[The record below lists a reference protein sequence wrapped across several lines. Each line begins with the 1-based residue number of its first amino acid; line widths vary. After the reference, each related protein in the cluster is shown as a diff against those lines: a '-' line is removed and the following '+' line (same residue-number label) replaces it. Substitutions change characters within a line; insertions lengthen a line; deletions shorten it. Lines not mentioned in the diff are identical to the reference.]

1 MPAYG
6 IRYVP
11 DGGTCVHSIPNLSL
25 TFPWG
30 NISCYQDTRPQ
41 ESGHRERGRPMAQA
55 TLLVR
60 HEVEDYTAWRSAYES
75 VDGLRKEH
83 GCTDAEVLLDPADKQ
98 DVFVLHRF
106 PTLEQARAFA
116 GSSELREAMG
126 RAGVK
131 GAPRIE
137 IAVEA

>member
-1 MPAYG
+1 
-6 IRYVP
+6 
-11 DGGTCVHSIPNLSL
+11 
-25 TFPWG
+25 
-30 NISCYQDTRPQ
+30 
-41 ESGHRERGRPMAQA
+41 MAKA

-60 HEVEDYTAWRSAYES
+60 HEVEDFAAWHTEYEG

-83 GCTDAEVLLDPADKQ
+83 GCTDAEVLRNPSNDN

-106 PTLEQARAFA
+106 PSLEQAQAFA

>member
-1 MPAYG
+1 
-6 IRYVP
+6 
-11 DGGTCVHSIPNLSL
+11 
-25 TFPWG
+25 
-30 NISCYQDTRPQ
+30 
-41 ESGHRERGRPMAQA
+41 MAQA

-60 HEVEDYTAWRSAYES
+60 HQVEDYAAWRSAYES
-75 VDGLRKEH
+75 VEGLRQEH
-83 GCTDAEVLLDPADKQ
+83 GCTGREVLVDPTDKQ
-98 DVFVLHRF
+98 DVYVVHRF
-106 PTLEQARAFA
+106 PTLGQAQAFA

>member
-1 MPAYG
+1 M
-6 IRYVP
+6 
-11 DGGTCVHSIPNLSL
+11 T
-25 TFPWG
+25 
-30 NISCYQDTRPQ
+30 
-41 ESGHRERGRPMAQA
+41 QA

-60 HEVEDYTAWRSAYES
+60 HEVEDYAAWRSAYET
-75 VDGLRKEH
+75 VEGLRKEH
-83 GCTDAEVLLDPADKQ
+83 GCTKAEVLIDPVDKR

-106 PTLEQARAFA
+106 PTLDQAQAFA
-116 GSSELREAMG
+116 GSSQLREAMG

>member
-1 MPAYG
+1 
-6 IRYVP
+6 
-11 DGGTCVHSIPNLSL
+11 
-25 TFPWG
+25 
-30 NISCYQDTRPQ
+30 
-41 ESGHRERGRPMAQA
+41 MAQA
-55 TLLVR
+55 TVVVR
-60 HEVEDYTAWRSAYES
+60 HDVEDYAAWRPVYDS

-83 GCTDAEVLLDPADKQ
+83 GCTEAEVMVDPLDKN

-106 PTLEQARAFA
+106 PTIEQAQAYV
-116 GSSELREAMG
+116 GSDELREAMG

>member
-1 MPAYG
+1 
-6 IRYVP
+6 
-11 DGGTCVHSIPNLSL
+11 
-25 TFPWG
+25 
-30 NISCYQDTRPQ
+30 
-41 ESGHRERGRPMAQA
+41 MAQA

-60 HEVEDYTAWRSAYES
+60 HEVEDYAAWHSVYES

-83 GCTDAEVLLDPADKQ
+83 GCTDAEVLVNPADKL

-106 PTLEQARAFA
+106 PTEEQAQAFA

>member
-1 MPAYG
+1 
-6 IRYVP
+6 
-11 DGGTCVHSIPNLSL
+11 
-25 TFPWG
+25 
-30 NISCYQDTRPQ
+30 
-41 ESGHRERGRPMAQA
+41 MAQA

-60 HEVEDYTAWRSAYES
+60 HEVEDYDAWRSAYES
-75 VDGLRKEH
+75 VEGLRQAH
-83 GCTDAEVLLDPADKQ
+83 GCTDAEVLADPTDKQ

-106 PTLEQARAFA
+106 PTLEQAQAFA
-116 GSSELREAMG
+116 GSPELRDAMG

>member
-1 MPAYG
+1 
-6 IRYVP
+6 
-11 DGGTCVHSIPNLSL
+11 
-25 TFPWG
+25 
-30 NISCYQDTRPQ
+30 
-41 ESGHRERGRPMAQA
+41 MAQA

-60 HEVEDYTAWRSAYES
+60 HEVEDYAAWRSAES
-75 VDGLRKEH
+75 VEGLRQEH
-83 GCTDAEVLLDPADKQ
+83 GCTGAEVLVDPADKQ
-98 DVFVLHRF
+98 DVYVVHRF
-106 PTLEQARAFA
+106 PTLGQAQAFA